1 LIFCRDGD
9 GEVAE
14 KKGVEGGVGEWL
26 LVWLSV
32 GPLEGKHSANDI
44 NMFGWIFILDFGVTR
59 VRGEKGKGLLSASEE
74 MLDIITTVPVEG

>member
-14 KKGVEGGVGEWL
+14 KEGVEGGVGEWL

-44 NMFGWIFILDFGVTR
+44 NMFGWGGVR
-59 VRGEKGKGLLSASEE
+59 GKGLLSASEE
-74 MLDIITTVPVEG
+74 MLDIIP